1 MGFGKLKAAPTMNLE
16 VFAGR
21 VCGVG
26 DELTRPQSLEH
37 DRPFR
42 TIKSLGLTIIGGGGG
57 GGR

>member
-1 MGFGKLKAAPTMNLE
+1 MNLE